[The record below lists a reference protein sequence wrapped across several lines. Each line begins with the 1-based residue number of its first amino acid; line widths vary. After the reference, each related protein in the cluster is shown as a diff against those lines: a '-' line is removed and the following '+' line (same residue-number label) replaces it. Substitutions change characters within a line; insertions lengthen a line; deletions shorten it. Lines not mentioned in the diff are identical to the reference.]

1 MTSGTQAL
9 DRQGLDEL
17 VRQVEF
23 PLARLLGPQIATHG
37 AAGLFGQ
44 QLARAI
50 ICHTGPSKEHNGN

>member
-23 PLARLLGPQIATHG
+23 PLARLLGSQIATHG

-44 QLARAI
+44 QLATAI
-50 ICHTGPSKEHNGN
+50 ICHSGA